1 MKAANMAAKQA
12 AAEFAA
18 ATDALVRGESQ
29 ARLGGF
35 EPSFEHSFE
44 PSGELLVATR
54 LRASAPQGIPDPLFV
69 DGLRRELLLRL
80 SEKQLPEAAAVS
92 YATISTPIG
101 ELAVAFREGRVI
113 CCNRFETGEA
123 FEREV
128 ARTVG
133 ARATRLP
140 SLPVSINRGV
150 LAHIEGRRRFA
161 AIDISWLP
169 AFQRRVLEK
178 TSEIP
183 RGEVR
188 PYGWIA
194 REIGSPGASRA
205 VGTALGHN
213 PIPFIIPCHR
223 VVRSDGSLG
232 EYSGGGPA
240 MKVRVL
246 EYEGVPAGDLLVRG
260 NERYRGSST
269 TKTVC
274 YPSCHAAQRIR
285 PENRARFTSLAA
297 AAKAGY
303 RPCKLCRPA

>member
-1 MKAANMAAKQA
+1 MKTAKQA
-12 AAEFAA
+12 AEEFAV
-18 ATDALVRGESQ
+18 ATQTLIDGSTQGQLAGIE
-29 ARLGGF
+29 
-35 EPSFEHSFE
+35 
-44 PSGELLVATR
+44 LVAEVLLAER
-54 LRASAPQGIPDPLFV
+54 LRLAAGLSVADPLFIE
-69 DGLRRELLLRL
+69 GLRRELLLRL
-80 SEKQLPEAAAVS
+80 AEKQNSAESPVLYAAI
-92 YATISTPIG
+92 TTPIG
-101 ELAVAFREGRVI
+101 ELAVAFRNGSVV
-113 CCNRFETGEA
+113 CCNRFETADA

-128 ARTVG
+128 VRTVG

-140 SLPVSINRGV
+140 TLPSTIKRGV
-150 LAHIEGRRRFA
+150 LAHIEGRKKFA

-169 AFQRRVLEK
+169 PFQRRVLEK

-194 REIGSPGASRA
+194 CEIGSPGASRA

-246 EYEGVPAGDLLVRG
+246 EYEGVPAGNLLVRSS
-260 NERYRGSST
+260 ERFRGSSAT
-269 TKTVC
+269 MTVC
-274 YPSCHAAQRIR
+274 YPSCHVAQRIP
-285 PENRARFTSLAA
+285 PEDRTSFMSLAA
-297 AAKAGY
+297 AVRAGY
-303 RPCKLCRPA
+303 RACNLCRPT